1 MASMKGIP
9 STYNKD
15 LQEDKIALFESC
27 DTVKAMVQVSL
38 ICKVTLCLMCKVT
51 LANVARSNL
60 PNFLIIFIP
69 DYYFARLDHFAF
81 ILLVE
86 TSWFRCISTTT
97 YPLSNQTFHPSS
109 ETFQLRNAF
118 PDEYESWVLWGL
130 NSRPF
135 VSMSETIT
143 NTLHQSTAASA

>member
-38 ICKVTLCLMCKVT
+38 ICKVTL
-51 LANVARSNL
+51 ANVARSNL

-69 DYYFARLDHFAF
+69 DYYFARLDLFAF

-97 YPLSNQTFHPSS
+97 YSLSNQTFHPSS
-109 ETFQLRNAF
+109 ETFQLRKAF
-118 PDEYESWVLWGL
+118 PDEYESWVSRGL

-143 NTLHQSTAASA
+143 NTLHQSTAPSA